1 MEDQNLLLSKHCK
14 NIRLNEK
21 DCKTLAHHDYESKPL
36 RLNFDVRKR
45 SILAL
50 LAHKSFFKR
59 FRSLKQSDHE
69 IYERIMRRAQ
79 IELYAKDTA
88 IFLQDRIGVVTMGS
102 VEIRRHNNKDLMQ
115 PYIIK
120 KAIEG
125 DIIGWAEGDHAYSSS
140 PLTWLISMQNDTE
153 VVFISKKDWPHLWNI
168 QRQFTEQQIV
178 LQKLEQNNY
187 FNKLNLQTKYHLV
200 YESIELRVFYPGQ
213 LIMSVHER
221 SPLCLEY
228 EEFYKTGTSKFRK
241 EIDFK
246 ITK

>member
-1 MEDQNLLLSKHCK
+1 M
-14 NIRLNEK
+14 
-21 DCKTLAHHDYESKPL
+21 
-36 RLNFDVRKR
+36 
-45 SILAL
+45 AL

-59 FRSLKQSDHE
+59 FRALKPSDAE

-102 VEIRRHNNKDLMQ
+102 VEIRRHNNKDLMK

-153 VVFISKKDWPHLWNI
+153 IVFISRKDWPHLWNI

-187 FNKLNLQTKYHLV
+187 FNKLNPQTKYHLV

-228 EEFYKTGTSKFRK
+228 EEFYKNGTSKFRK

-246 ITK
+246 ITKQSNDNAATSHITAYMELM